1 MKKLAKQVG
10 SAKKQTMGSK
20 LSYIYKEKL
29 AAVCFFSDAG
39 TVTHNHFQVSSDGRT
54 SDCI

>member
-20 LSYIYKEKL
+20 LSYIKEKL

>member
-20 LSYIYKEKL
+20 LSYIKL
-29 AAVCFFSDAG
+29 AAVCFFPDAG

>member
-20 LSYIYKEKL
+20 LSYIKKNWQLYVFFLNPRL
-29 AAVCFFSDAG
+29 AD
-39 TVTHNHFQVSSDGRT
+39 TVQ
-54 SDCI
+54 

>member
-20 LSYIYKEKL
+20 LSYIKKTGS
-29 AAVCFFSDAG
+29 CMFFS
-39 TVTHNHFQVSSDGRT
+39 
-54 SDCI
+54 

>member
-20 LSYIYKEKL
+20 LSYIKKNCL
-29 AAVCFFSDAG
+29 
-39 TVTHNHFQVSSDGRT
+39 
-54 SDCI
+54 I

>member
-20 LSYIYKEKL
+20 LSYKEKL
-29 AAVCFFSDAG
+29 AAVCFFPDAG